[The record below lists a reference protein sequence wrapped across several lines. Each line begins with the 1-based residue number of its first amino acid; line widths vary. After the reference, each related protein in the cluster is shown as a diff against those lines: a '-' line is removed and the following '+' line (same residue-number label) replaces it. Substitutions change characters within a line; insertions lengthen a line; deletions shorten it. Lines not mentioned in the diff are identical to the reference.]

1 MVSLLLIFFAFL
13 CSYFYKKAD
22 LNLVPVLSNLSIPYF
37 LSYFIFVFLSML
49 FLIYV
54 LFEKY
59 SVFYFFTDSNSI
71 ILYNSQIQPFYSLN
85 PFSLNLLTIYVFPFI
100 YVFATIT
107 LISVIFALTYNFAE
121 FYSFLFFILI
131 ITFAGFGLF
140 VTDSFALFFFFYELL
155 LIPSFFILYKF
166 GKTRRSI
173 EASYSMF
180 FWTQFGAL
188 FLIFTFTYLTLRT
201 GTYNFSS
208 LDKYFFSYFEI
219 NFLFL
224 CLLFGFGV
232 KIPIWPF
239 YGWLPKAHVEA
250 STNFSIFL
258 SGVLVK
264 FAFFGF
270 LKCLIALQTEPSF
283 IFAYPLLVVGIVDT
297 VPKLFFQRDLKKL
310 IAYSTV
316 LEMHWLTICVISG
329 HSPLILAS
337 FAMLISHA
345 FISTLSFLLV
355 DSITRR
361 FKTREIT
368 EISGL
373 NYLCP
378 KLFLI
383 CLINCQIFLG
393 FPGSI
398 YFISEVLF
406 YTFFFDINPIT
417 GCILLFLMYLLAPSF
432 FYKSWLNVM
441 FGFSS
446 FNLLYSQKDLNSR
459 EFLLYVFLCFI
470 VYWLGFTWQ
479 SFII

>member
-1 MVSLLLIFFAFL
+1 MVFS
-13 CSYFYKKAD
+13 YKK
-22 LNLVPVLSNLSIPYF
+22 
-37 LSYFIFVFLSML
+37 
-49 FLIYV
+49 
-54 LFEKY
+54 
-59 SVFYFFTDSNSI
+59 SNSI
-71 ILYNSQIQPFYSLN
+71 LIYPLSSIYLPYVLSFFIFIFIMMLLFTYIILDKYSNISLFSTEIGLDLSLIFYSQFTYLFPNN
-85 PFSLNLLTIYVFPFI
+85 PFSFNLLTVYMFPFI
-100 YVFATIT
+100 YVFVIIT
-107 LISVIFALTYNFAE
+107 TISVIFALTYNFSE
-121 FYSFLFFILI
+121 FYSFLIFILV
-131 ITFAGFGLF
+131 ITIAGFGLF
-140 VTDSFALFFFFYELL
+140 TTDSFSLFFFFYELL

-188 FLIFTFTYLTLRT
+188 FLIITFTYLYLRT
-201 GTYNFSS
+201 GSYTFSS
-208 LDKYFFSYFEI
+208 LDKFFFSYSEI
-219 NFLFL
+219 NFLFF
-224 CLLFGFGV
+224 CLICGFGV

-270 LKCLIALQTEPSF
+270 LKCLIALQTEPTF
-283 IFAYPLLVVGIVDT
+283 IIAYPLLFVGILDT

-316 LEMHWLTICVISG
+316 LEMHWLTICVLSG

-361 FKTREIT
+361 FKTREVT

-383 CLINCQIFLG
+383 SLINCQIFLG

-417 GCILLFLMYLLAPSF
+417 GFFLLVLMYLLAPSF

-446 FNLLYSQKDLNSR
+446 FNLLKSQKDLTSR
-459 EFLLYVFLCFI
+459 EFLLYIFLCFI